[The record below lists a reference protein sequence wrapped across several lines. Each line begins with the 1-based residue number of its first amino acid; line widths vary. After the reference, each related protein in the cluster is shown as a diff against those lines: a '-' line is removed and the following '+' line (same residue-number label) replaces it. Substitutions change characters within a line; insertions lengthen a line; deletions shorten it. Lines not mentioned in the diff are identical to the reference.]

1 MVTGGNYQWSAA
13 SPSYRLQIEYWSIL
27 SLTTWPRVTTK
38 RPSNVES
45 LALILENN
53 QTVHPAATGYDDM
66 TQLDGSKTV
75 LLSQFSRISILQQ
88 IRAEL

>member
-1 MVTGGNYQWSAA
+1 MVSSQPQLPVTDRVLVN
-13 SPSYRLQIEYWSIL
+13 PVT
-27 SLTTWPRVTTK
+27 LTTWPRVTTK

-75 LLSQFSRISILQQ
+75 LLSQFSRISILRQ
-88 IRAEL
+88 IRAAL